1 MQNNIFKTTMNN
13 GLVLGVLFFVNFL
26 LSTASNAWI
35 GLITYLITIV
45 IVIFT
50 YKKSIRYR
58 DVDCKGHIK
67 YGTVFSFVVLSFL
80 FASLVTA
87 ILKIIYLKYINTDF
101 LPNLYEQM
109 LAQIDANQALFEG
122 LLDRFNAP
130 LDDDFYEK
138 IEKMMNPVSYAIQTI
153 WVNILYGGLLG
164 AILGFIVMKKESIF
178 DDKTLN
184 NS

>member
-1 MQNNIFKTTMNN
+1 
-13 GLVLGVLFFVNFL
+13 
-26 LSTASNAWI
+26 
-35 GLITYLITIV
+35 
-45 IVIFT
+45 
-50 YKKSIRYR
+50 
-58 DVDCKGHIK
+58 
-67 YGTVFSFVVLSFL
+67 
-80 FASLVTA
+80 
-87 ILKIIYLKYINTDF
+87 
-101 LPNLYEQM
+101 M